1 MPTCPHCGS
10 IIMEGDPYCSHCEA
24 ILSWDD
30 DNNRR
35 ETEIPSY
42 MDPYDPAEELRKSE
56 EKRQELLSMI
66 SDFYQVKLEDLDVK
80 DTYTEYIFMRK
91 TPYYTLRMVATDQY
105 GNTIGIK
112 RDETSVDFSGLLKNE
127 KFKKL
132 TENLEYRLTASLRR
146 DEIGLKTEDA
156 YYLLDTDNMKL
167 ILQKRLKKTEE
178 LEKYCV
184 KCNRVYADMEYEYCP
199 ICKTELKTREKKG

>member
-1 MPTCPHCGS
+1 
-10 IIMEGDPYCSHCEA
+10 MEGDPYCSHCEA

-56 EKRQELLSMI
+56 EKRQELLRMI

-91 TPYYTLRMVATDQY
+91 TPYYTLRIVATDQF
-105 GNTIGIK
+105 GGTIGIK
-112 RDETSVDFSGLLKNE
+112 RDSISVDYTKLKEN
-127 KFKKL
+127 KDFK
-132 TENLEYRLTASLRR
+132 NLIKSL
-146 DEIGLKTEDA
+146 K
-156 YYLLDTDNMKL
+156 
-167 ILQKRLKKTEE
+167 
-178 LEKYCV
+178 
-184 KCNRVYADMEYEYCP
+184 
-199 ICKTELKTREKKG
+199 